1 MAKYLLQ
8 ATYTAEGA
16 KGLAKEGGSG
26 RRKMIEDMLKT
37 LGGRLEAFYF
47 AFGGADVYSIAELPD
62 AVTAAAV
69 SLAINQS
76 GAVRLTS
83 VQLLTPEEMDQ
94 AVKKSVGYRPP
105 GK

>member
-26 RRKMIEDMLKT
+26 RRKMIEDMLKA

-62 AVTAAAV
+62 TVTAAAV

-94 AVKKSVGYRPP
+94 AAKKSVGYRPP